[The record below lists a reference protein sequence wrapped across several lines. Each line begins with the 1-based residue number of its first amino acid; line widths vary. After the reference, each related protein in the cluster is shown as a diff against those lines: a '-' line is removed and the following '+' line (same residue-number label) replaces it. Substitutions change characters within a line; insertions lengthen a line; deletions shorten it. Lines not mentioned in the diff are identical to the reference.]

1 MRRALFVVAALA
13 GAAPATAQNLTGGA
27 GATVGTLR
35 SRSRIG
41 GVTEA
46 FVGPVIGGEGR
57 VGLGRVSVDL
67 TYLQGTLEPDTGA
80 AESTD
85 YVEGDAYLSV
95 VTVPGVTLRVG
106 PRAHAYISSTG
117 TQRWLFWT
125 GRLRGERSLIAPGV
139 NGFVEVWIAFSADV
153 NVSEEFSRGT
163 GGSAGMTV
171 HLGKVPFYGRLLYS
185 VEHAS
190 MGNGTRLDTV
200 ESVSLVIGYGRR

>member
-1 MRRALFVVAALA
+1 MKRALVAVAVLA
-13 GAAPATAQNLTGGA
+13 AATPAAAQNLTGGA

-35 SRSRIG
+35 SRTRVG
-41 GVTEA
+41 GSTEA

-67 TYLQGTLEPDTGA
+67 SYLQGTLEPDTGS
-80 AESTD
+80 AEPND

-125 GRLRGERSLIAPGV
+125 GRVRGERSLIAPGV
-139 NGFVEVWIAFSADV
+139 SGFIEVWAAFSADV

-163 GGSAGMTV
+163 GGTAGMTV
-171 HLGKVPFYGRLLYS
+171 HLGKVPFYGRLMYS

-190 MGNGTRLDTV
+190 MGDGTRLDTV
-200 ESVSLVIGYGRR
+200 ESVSLVVGYGRR